1 MSDKIAIPNH
11 EECIRLLEKYSTPLH
26 IILHSEMVWEVGK
39 VVAEG
44 LSRHKHPLDINLVRA
59 SCLLH
64 DIGKYL
70 CILEGR
76 GYHDIRGQEIL
87 DSEGLPDIGRI
98 VVQHVVLRGEKDRP
112 LAEEHVLF
120 YADKRVVHDEIVTL
134 DDRFVYLEK
143 TYGKTPEAIK
153 RLNVMKEETLF
164 LERRIFDVLDFM
176 PMDVAR
182 LVLKPLRRA
191 LSGAP

>member
-1 MSDKIAIPNH
+1 
-11 EECIRLLEKYSTPLH
+11 
-26 IILHSEMVWEVGK
+26 
-39 VVAEG
+39 
-44 LSRHKHPLDINLVRA
+44 
-59 SCLLH
+59 
-64 DIGKYL
+64 
-70 CILEGR
+70 
-76 GYHDIRGQEIL
+76 
-87 DSEGLPDIGRI
+87 
-98 VVQHVVLRGEKDRP
+98 VVLRGEKDRP

-153 RLNVMKEETLF
+153 RLNLMKEETLF

-182 LVLKPLRRA
+182 LVLKPLQTA